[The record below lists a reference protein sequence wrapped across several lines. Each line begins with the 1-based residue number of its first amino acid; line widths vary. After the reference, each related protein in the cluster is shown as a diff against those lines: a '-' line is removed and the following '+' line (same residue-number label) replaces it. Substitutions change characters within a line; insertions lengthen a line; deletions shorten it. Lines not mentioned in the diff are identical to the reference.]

1 MNLEQSKMIN
11 NKIDADFKITY
22 NQNVQNYNDHL
33 VQSDVELKA
42 VNNRVSNLVIASGGD
57 NPNQVVD
64 ACVDVAGIAHKTL
77 KDRLDSDYRKV
88 IESIEIFDK
97 KIKAYD
103 SKILF
108 LENQLRILY
117 SQNTETI
124 TLYVSASRGN
134 DKTAD
139 GTEQKPFKT
148 IQSAVNKI
156 PVISSSNYVIELDKG
171 SYLENVVIEGI
182 QNRRIEIKSYNL
194 RTIES
199 FQKDTGVYVRSI
211 AFSGC
216 SGYLACRGLTLTDT
230 KNATRGISFERCDYG
245 AIDRCPAQENT
256 KGRDYAAYEY
266 NASNGHVYA
275 NDISNQNIGLSSVYT
290 SSIVFAYNNS
300 GDNNTNVLSANR
312 SIIFDNN
319 TACKGEKTTSLGGQ
333 IFK

>member
-33 VQSDVELKA
+33 VQSDAELKA

-64 ACVDVAGIAHKTL
+64 ACVDVAGITHKTL

-88 IESIEIFDK
+88 IGSIEIFDK

-134 DKTAD
+134 DKIAD

-156 PVISSSNYVIELDKG
+156 PVISSATYIIEVDKG
-171 SYLENVVIEGI
+171 SYLEDVAITNIENNGI
-182 QNRRIEIKSYNL
+182 DIRSFNSN
-194 RTIES
+194 TITDKT
-199 FQKDTGVYVRSI
+199 KDTGVYVRSI
-211 AFSGC
+211 TFTNCG
-216 SGYLACRGLTLTDT
+216 GYLACRGITLTDT
-230 KNATRGISFERCDYG
+230 KNASRGITYVRCAYG
-245 AIDRCPAQENT
+245 VIDRCPAQENT
-256 KGRDYAAYEY
+256 KGKEYVAYEY
-266 NASNGHVYA
+266 NAATGHVYG
-275 NDISNQNIGLSSVYT
+275 NDVSNQACALSSTFASQV
-290 SSIVFAYNNS
+290 IFAYANS
-300 GDNNTNVLSANR
+300 GDNNTTLIKSSR
-312 SIIFDNN
+312 SIVYNN
-319 TACKGEKTTSLGGQ
+319 NSECKGEVIKELGGQ
-333 IFK
+333 VF